1 MRRTLLYGALALL
14 VVCLAAPAF
23 GHQQVRYDGNDT
35 GGPLGGTD
43 A

>member
-1 MRRTLLYGALALL
+1 MRRTLLYATLALL
-14 VVCLAAPAF
+14 VVCLAVPAV
-23 GHQQVRYDGNDT
+23 GLQQGRYDGNDT